1 MRRRHPAT
9 HTGARHNRQAT
20 TTIGRGCARYGHKGA
35 TGIRFGNARWQNPAD
50 EGFDGN
56 PQPPREIQLMRK
68 KHPVVICPV
77 PDSCEPLMEYE
88 TIFNNAFVGIAFTRN
103 RVITRSNPRC
113 GEIFGY
119 SPEELNGVSARM
131 LFPSD
136 TDYELAG
143 DAAFTALKQKRE
155 FGGEVLMRRKS
166 GECFWCGFSGT
177 IVGPAAT
184 AGVVE
189 TVWIFQ
195 DIDDRKR
202 AELALASAHQELE
215 TRVEQRTARL
225 EAANRM
231 LQAEM
236 QARRRIEEKH
246 QGQQAELARMARI
259 NTAGEMVS
267 SLAHELG
274 QPLASMLNY
283 VHGCL
288 LRLATGNA
296 TPEELRHGLVQA
308 VRNAEQAGEIVRR
321 VRRFLHKRPPEKRLH
336 NINQVLNEIA
346 AFLDAEA
353 RRQEVTLR
361 IRRTERP
368 LKILVDRVEFEQ
380 VIVNLVKNAFEAM
393 AGTSG
398 RPKTVEISCLESA
411 RNTVVVAVADNGPG
425 VPPYLRE
432 SIFEPFFTTKDK
444 GMGFGL
450 AICCSLIETQG
461 GKIRLGESWLGGAS
475 FEVILPS
482 GETP

>member
-1 MRRRHPAT
+1 MVEY
-9 HTGARHNRQAT
+9 Q
-20 TTIGRGCARYGHKGA
+20 TI
-35 TGIRFGNARWQNPAD
+35 
-50 EGFDGN
+50 
-56 PQPPREIQLMRK
+56 L
-68 KHPVVICPV
+68 
-77 PDSCEPLMEYE
+77 
-88 TIFNNAFVGIAFTRN
+88 NNAFVGIAFTRD
-103 RVITRSNPRC
+103 RVITCCNPRC
-113 GEIFGY
+113 EAIFGFL
-119 SPEELNGVSARM
+119 PGELNGISAGA
-131 LFPSD
+131 LFD
-136 TDYELAG
+136 VATDPELTGEGA
-143 DAAFTALKQKRE
+143 DAALQQKRE
-155 FGGEVLMRRKS
+155 SGSEMLMRRKS
-166 GECFWCGFSGT
+166 GECFWGAFSRTDIGRSTTTGT
-177 IVGPAAT
+177 
-184 AGVVE
+184 VE

-195 DIDDRKR
+195 DINERKL
-202 AELALASAHQELE
+202 AELALTSAHRELE
-215 TRVEQRTARL
+215 TRVEQRTATL

-246 QGQQAELARMARI
+246 RVQQAEAARMARI

-308 VRNAEQAGEIVRR
+308 VSNAEQAGEIVRR

-336 NINQVLNEIA
+336 DISQVLKQIV

-361 IRRTERP
+361 IRSTEHP

-393 AGTSG
+393 AETSG
-398 RPKTVEISCLESA
+398 RAKIVEISCIESTQ
-411 RNTVVVAVADNGPG
+411 NNVIVAVADSGPG
-425 VPPYLRE
+425 VPPYLHD

-450 AICCSLIETQG
+450 AICCSLIEMHG
-461 GKIRLGESWLGGAS
+461 GKIQLGESWLGGAL
-475 FEVILPS
+475 FQVILPS
-482 GETP
+482 GEKS